1 MASHERC
8 ESYFLFHGEKSLS
21 DGTRTFVYLLGLA
34 YCFVGLSAITA
45 RFFQSMENIVKQ
57 TWEVMEIDPL
67 TNARQ
72 IKQEKVWNYV
82 IADITLLAFGTSFP
96 QISIATIDAIRNIG
110 QLNAGGMLF
119 SDIVTELNL
128 AILRL
133 ILHLF
138 RYTFIFMLKCVFLHC
153 LLCCSWFDRN

>member
-1 MASHERC
+1 
-8 ESYFLFHGEKSLS
+8 
-21 DGTRTFVYLLGLA
+21 
-34 YCFVGLSAITA
+34 
-45 RFFQSMENIVKQ
+45 MENIVKQ
-57 TWEVMEIDPL
+57 TREVMEIDPL

-96 QISIATIDAIRNIG
+96 QISLATIDAIRNIG

-138 RYTFIFMLKCVFLHC
+138 RYTLYFHAKMCFLALSTMLFLV
-153 LLCCSWFDRN
+153 